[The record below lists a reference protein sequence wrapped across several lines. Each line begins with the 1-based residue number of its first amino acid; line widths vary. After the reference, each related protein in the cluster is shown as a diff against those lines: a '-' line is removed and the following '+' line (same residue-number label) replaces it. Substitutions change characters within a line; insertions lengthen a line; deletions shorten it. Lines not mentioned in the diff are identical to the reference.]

1 MAFNVNIKVK
11 GNRLVYNDKSQSL
24 ITVNK
29 EVEIWLIHSSG
40 EKVLQPLLGMI
51 ARNDLKCQ
59 SFPHTYFTTVL

>member
-1 MAFNVNIKVK
+1 MIN
-11 GNRLVYNDKSQSL
+11 SQAL

-29 EVEIWLIHSSG
+29 EVEIWLINSSG